1 MDYLN
6 YQVTFTMTIVV
17 SIIVITPY
25 SLHYFFLFYKCNTS
39 NYFEILNIHSL
50 KYISGRAISTAWI
63 KE

>member
-17 SIIVITPY
+17 SIIVITP
-25 SLHYFFLFYKCNTS
+25 LHYFFLFYKCNTS